1 MAKSNYRVAL
11 SDMRLKETDLFRDI
25 AITIDEIEM
34 ETDLFKAAEEAMQLA
49 KESYTYARERFVLGK
64 GSLNDMLLARSR
76 NAEARKNAILSMK
89 NFWLSYYKLRMLTL
103 YDFIDGLDLTAPI
116 SEE

>member
-1 MAKSNYRVAL
+1 
-11 SDMRLKETDLFRDI
+11 
-25 AITIDEIEM
+25 M
-34 ETDLFKAAEEAMQLA
+34 ETDLFKAAEEAVQLA
-49 KESYTYARERFVLGK
+49 KESYSYAWERFVLGK

-76 NAEARKNAILSMK
+76 NAEARKNVILLMK

-103 YDFIDGLDLTAPI
+103 YDFIDELDLTAPV